1 MTKGP
6 DRFKMPLTYVQL
18 KKTDA
23 NKKIYTDLRMLGGTN
38 VRVEPKKVQKDFKTQ
53 CRSCQL
59 YRHGQRNCHADPRC
73 VKCAQAHFG
82 GDCPVPKDT
91 PPVCALCSGPHTA
104 TNKEC
109 PKAPYNITEEG
120 KKTEQP
126 QPTPPKPSPPKPRPP
141 TKLAPWAPQATALQS
156 AKAPSL
162 GASQD
167 HAPDETPMDT
177 TEP

>member
-1 MTKGP
+1 MSGLSPRKSRRTSKP
-6 DRFKMPLTYVQL
+6 SAAAANC
-18 KKTDA
+18 TDMD
-23 NKKIYTDLRMLGGTN
+23 N
-38 VRVEPKKVQKDFKTQ
+38 E
-53 CRSCQL
+53 
-59 YRHGQRNCHADPRC
+59 
-73 VKCAQAHFG
+73 
-82 GDCPVPKDT
+82 
-91 PPVCALCSGPHTA
+91 TA
-104 TNKEC
+104 TQTQDALN
-109 PKAPYNITEEG
+109 APRRISEEIVLFQRIRRQSAPCARGHTQQPTRNAQRLLTTYNITEEG